1 MEETQNNK
9 QRNSASTEPDRI
21 GEKLWLENT
30 RNSGLLEVSSRKVT
44 ASSSVQDVVLWA
56 IRGQFRVGG
65 SGLCEE
71 TEQKTKTEKLG
82 RGCRTGVR
90 EETVG
95 GSCWKDAIGLC
106 CLKRVMSGFTKVSC
120 QCVQAVASFGRN
132 PYRPGQNK
140 RTENKQRNS
149 ASSRSRTGYGYSVK
163 MPTSWFW
170 GKFGCVCLPQIS
182 GRGHILADPGGAFPP
197 SSVASKRFSSSERI
211 KEIKQKAEKLDYES
225 DPSTTTSG
233 RSGVLQ
239 IVEKVRVSW
248 MGLAPQV

>member
-1 MEETQNNK
+1 M
-9 QRNSASTEPDRI
+9 
-21 GEKLWLENT
+21 
-30 RNSGLLEVSSRKVT
+30 
-44 ASSSVQDVVLWA
+44 
-56 IRGQFRVGG
+56 
-65 SGLCEE
+65 
-71 TEQKTKTEKLG
+71 
-82 RGCRTGVR
+82 
-90 EETVG
+90 G

-182 GRGHILADPGGAFPP
+182 GRGPQC
-197 SSVASKRFSSSERI
+197 SVASKRFSSSERI
-211 KEIKQKAEKLDYES
+211 EEIKQKAEKLDSES
-225 DPSTTTSG
+225 DPSTTTS
-233 RSGVLQ
+233 SGVLQ
-239 IVEKVRVSW
+239 IVEKLRVFRGW
-248 MGLAPQV
+248 G

>member
-1 MEETQNNK
+1 MERNCGWKIRETRVCWRYLVVRLPRARLFK
-9 QRNSASTEPDRI
+9 M
-21 GEKLWLENT
+21 WF
-30 RNSGLLEVSSRKVT
+30 SGPSGG
-44 ASSSVQDVVLWA
+44 SSVSVVPDCVKKQN
-56 IRGQFRVGG
+56 RK
-65 SGLCEE
+65 
-71 TEQKTKTEKLG
+71 QKQKLG
-82 RGCRTGVR
+82 KGCRTGVR

-149 ASSRSRTGYGYSVK
+149 ASLRSRTGYGYSVK

-182 GRGHILADPGGAFPP
+182 GRGHI
-197 SSVASKRFSSSERI
+197 
-211 KEIKQKAEKLDYES
+211 
-225 DPSTTTSG
+225 
-233 RSGVLQ
+233 
-239 IVEKVRVSW
+239 
-248 MGLAPQV
+248 

>member
-9 QRNSASTEPDRI
+9 QRNSASMEPDRI

-56 IRGQFRVGG
+56 IREQFRVGG

-82 RGCRTGVR
+82 KGCRTGVR

-132 PYRPGQNK
+132 P
-140 RTENKQRNS
+140 
-149 ASSRSRTGYGYSVK
+149 
-163 MPTSWFW
+163 
-170 GKFGCVCLPQIS
+170 
-182 GRGHILADPGGAFPP
+182 
-197 SSVASKRFSSSERI
+197 
-211 KEIKQKAEKLDYES
+211 
-225 DPSTTTSG
+225 
-233 RSGVLQ
+233 
-239 IVEKVRVSW
+239 
-248 MGLAPQV
+248 